1 VPASFPRCAV
11 LVAALA
17 CSTFGCSSGTSDS
30 TALPHPT
37 IVEVS
42 PLEFATPPACD
53 AGEGSML
60 RYIATLIDVSPV
72 SATDPTP
79 ANFAL
84 PSSALQVEE
93 GGAVHYEPIP
103 CRLSVDFGWVVPGHR
118 YRTELLGYDR
128 SDLSLLEAGLPVA
141 VDASTG
147 EVVEPRWRA
156 TCGAPDASD
165 AAQSDRSVV
174 AESQLTRTVRF
185 CSSWT
190 DSLAPAQSP

>member
-1 VPASFPRCAV
+1 
-11 LVAALA
+11 
-17 CSTFGCSSGTSDS
+17 
-30 TALPHPT
+30 
-37 IVEVS
+37 
-42 PLEFATPPACD
+42 
-53 AGEGSML
+53 ML
-60 RYIATLIDVSPV
+60 RYMATLIDVSPI

-84 PSSALQVEE
+84 PSSALQVED

-103 CRLSVDFGWVVPGHR
+103 CRQAVDFGWVVPGHR

-128 SDLSLLEAGLPVA
+128 SDISLLEAGLPVA
-141 VDASTG
+141 IDSNTR

-156 TCGAPDASD
+156 TCGAPDAS
-165 AAQSDRSVV
+165 QSDRSVV

-190 DSLAPAQSP
+190 DSLAPAESP